1 MSIAAILRRPAAEA
15 IAELD
20 PFDARLDGTLY
31 IAQVCDRPVTDQD
44 VADHVATYRIQRPPL
59 RGTDLERYRTSLTL
73 ARLRTEGK
81 SLLVGDGTLSTEA
94 STPFVLAGIEYPS
107 LRLFYEALKLDP
119 EQRAAFLAEPSR
131 ITRRRR
137 AAAFGY
143 RGMTIAVGS
152 TSHLQLIAEA
162 TSAKVDAHAQVRR
175 DLRATGRARLFMGT
189 VHSQPLGRVV
199 PFAYMI
205 ERQRLG

>member
-1 MSIAAILRRPAAEA
+1 MSIVAILRRSAAEA

-31 IAQVCDRPVTDQD
+31 ITQVCDRPVTDQD

-59 RGTDLERYRTSLTL
+59 RGTDLERYRASLTH

-81 SLLVGDGTLSTEA
+81 LQLVGGGTLSTEA
-94 STPFVLAGIEYPS
+94 KTPFVLAGIEYPS

-119 EQRAAFLAEPSR
+119 EQRAAFLADPSHLA
-131 ITRRRR
+131 RRRR
-137 AAAFGY
+137 AATFVY
-143 RGMTIAVGS
+143 RGTTIPVGS
-152 TSHLQLIAEA
+152 TLHLQLIAEA
-162 TSAKVDAHAQVRR
+162 TSAKVAAHAEVQR

-199 PFAYMI
+199 PFAYMV